1 MDGVIEL
8 VRGTPASAVVA
19 VFGVL
24 LIAFGWRSTVV
35 LQVVAVA
42 TPLVVGAST
51 WYAARLGATAL
62 ASGPLDRRAAGL
74 ARALDIGINAP
85 LPHLL
90 IAPLWAAALLY
101 FAWGARAPWTRTD
114 LLRLGAVVAV
124 PLTRLGWEVH
134 PRSFAGGY
142 PNTIVFLTIAGALV
156 VLARPEKR
164 TSAAVVWS
172 ALVPLVLL
180 VDQADTLL
188 FPFVNTATIRPEDS
202 VDRLARLTASAS
214 TNHALLVLAT
224 ALAYVPL
231 ALTRPVLLL
240 AAPVVLASVWASSP
254 VALLQ
259 LKLEAYRP

>member
-8 VRGTPASAVVA
+8 AQGTPASTLVA
-19 VFGVL
+19 VFGAL
-24 LIAFGWRSTVV
+24 LLVFGWRSTGV

-51 WYAARLGATAL
+51 WYATGLGANAL
-62 ASGPLDRRAAGL
+62 ASGPVDRRAAGL
-74 ARALDIGINAP
+74 ARALDLGINAP

-114 LLRLGAVVAV
+114 LVRLGAVLAV
-124 PLTRLGWEVH
+124 PMTRWAWEVH

-142 PNTIVFLTIAGALV
+142 PNTIVFLTNAGALV
-156 VLARPEKR
+156 VLARPEQR
-164 TSAAVVWS
+164 PSAAVVWS

-188 FPFVNTATIRPEDS
+188 FPFVNTATLHPEDS
-202 VDRLARLTASAS
+202 VDRLARLTAFAS

-231 ALTRPVLLL
+231 AFTRPVLLL
-240 AAPVVLASVWASSP
+240 AAPVALASVWASSP
-254 VALLQ
+254 VALLE
-259 LKLEAYRP
+259 LTLEAYRP